1 MNGIVPRMSGGVE
14 RPTSSHGETH
24 LAPGGA
30 WVQSSGDDSPSQSP
44 NRMTEKCSIWKGL
57 VKIESQLHL
66 AAWSAAAAS
75 T

>member
-1 MNGIVPRMSGGVE
+1 MSGGVE
-14 RPTSSHGETH
+14 RPTSAH
-24 LAPGGA
+24 LVYTSVSPGFQL
-30 WVQSSGDDSPSQSP
+30 VQGSGDDSPSQSP